1 MSVVTQRGGG
11 GGGYVERA
19 PDLPGLVQ
27 GITEGGAKGK
37 TSGVL
42 EAAAEKVNDMLA
54 SSREQRSEEPRR
66 RPVRQRPRES
76 EE

>member
-1 MSVVTQRGGG
+1 
-11 GGGYVERA
+11 
-19 PDLPGLVQ
+19 VQ

-54 SSREQRSEEPRR
+54 SNREQREEVRR
-66 RPVRQRPRES
+66 RPVRQRAREN